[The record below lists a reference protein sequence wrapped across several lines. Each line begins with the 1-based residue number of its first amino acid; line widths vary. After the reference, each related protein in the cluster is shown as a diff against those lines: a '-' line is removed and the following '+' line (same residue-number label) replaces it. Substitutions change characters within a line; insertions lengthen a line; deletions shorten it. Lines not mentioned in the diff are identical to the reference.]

1 MTNARAL
8 AILLVL
14 APATA
19 LAEPQLRVCMD
30 TALAPWSYIPTRLP
44 RFDEDP
50 AKSTPLPPATP
61 AEIKTAVGVD
71 VDVARA
77 VARRTGAALQIV
89 QTSWFGLE
97 EALAAGSCD
106 AIVNAWTPTRHTP
119 PSIAASDPY
128 LTWGLQVAVRKDDTR
143 FKEYTDLAG
152 HAVGHIA
159 DPAVELTL
167 RALSGAKLIP
177 YPLNRTL
184 FYALQTGKLDAA
196 AHDSTYI
203 AWRIGRGDP
212 FRTVGGPLNKLGYHV
227 GVLKTSEGAARI
239 LAAAK
244 DLVASDEMAA
254 IQNRWSQDAR

>member
-1 MTNARAL
+1 MTKRRVL
-8 AILLVL
+8 SILVAL

-19 LAEPQLRVCMD
+19 VAEPQLRVCMD

-50 AKSTPLPPATP
+50 AKSTPLPPATA

-77 VARRTGAALQIV
+77 VARRTGAALQVV

-119 PSIAASDPY
+119 ASITASDPY

-143 FKEYTDLAG
+143 FKSTPTS
-152 HAVGHIA
+152 
-159 DPAVELTL
+159 PAT
-167 RALSGAKLIP
+167 RWDTSPIP
-177 YPLNRTL
+177 P
-184 FYALQTGKLDAA
+184 
-196 AHDSTYI
+196 
-203 AWRIGRGDP
+203 WR
-212 FRTVGGPLNKLGYHV
+212 
-227 GVLKTSEGAARI
+227 
-239 LAAAK
+239 
-244 DLVASDEMAA
+244 
-254 IQNRWSQDAR
+254 

>member
-1 MTNARAL
+1 M
-8 AILLVL
+8 
-14 APATA
+14 
-19 LAEPQLRVCMD
+19 RVCMD
-30 TALAPWSYIPTRLP
+30 TGLAPWSYIPSRLP

-50 AKSTPLPPATP
+50 TKSTLLPPATA

-77 VARRTGAALQIV
+77 IARRIGSVLQIV

-97 EALAAGSCD
+97 DALAAGSCD

-143 FKEYTDLAG
+143 FREYTDLAG
-152 HAVGHIA
+152 FSVGHIA

-167 RALSGAKLIP
+167 RALAGAKLIP
-177 YPLNRTL
+177 FPLNRTL

-203 AWRIGRGDP
+203 AWRISRGDP

-227 GVLKTSEGAARI
+227 GVLKTSDTGSRI
-239 LAAAK
+239 LVAAK
-244 DLVASDEMAA
+244 ALLGSDEMAA
-254 IQNRWSQDAR
+254 IEKRWSPEPR